1 MGSESSPPFR
11 SHLPPLKLLLPLGM
25 ARPSTCKDPTLST
38 RAAFKST
45 AFSRSFLNSD
55 LLLDQKKVK
64 ELPVDVTNT
73 PLIHK
78 KSHIY
83 RSKLSFF
90 RNSAIFFLPSFAP
103 ETNSLNGTEGV
114 VKGRAGPREHR
125 SKVTDRT
132 ERRLPQVHLPCRLLL
147 LSQRGSGR
155 GGNTSF
161 SRHHLSPKS

>member
-1 MGSESSPPFR
+1 MDAQETQRKELINICRRISIVLPGWHSRGGWLNKCGPTSSR
-11 SHLPPLKLLLPLGM
+11 
-25 ARPSTCKDPTLST
+25 
-38 RAAFKST
+38 
-45 AFSRSFLNSD
+45 
-55 LLLDQKKVK
+55 KKVK
-64 ELPVDVTNT
+64 ELPVDVTNS